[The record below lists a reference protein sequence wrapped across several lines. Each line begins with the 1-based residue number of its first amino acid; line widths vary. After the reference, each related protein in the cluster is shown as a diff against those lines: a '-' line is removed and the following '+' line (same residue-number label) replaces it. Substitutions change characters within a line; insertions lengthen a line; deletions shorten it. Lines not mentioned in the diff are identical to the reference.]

1 MTRKRATRAAAWIAV
16 AGVLSALTA
25 GAASAAETAVGLTN
39 ANPSTL
45 VTFPVGN
52 PGAATPATINFPNVD
67 GGILGPDTNLIG
79 LDHRPRGG
87 GLYAQATR
95 GTLYVLTPAAAA
107 GQFNATPVNVTPF
120 VSPFFSSFLNDFGFG
135 FNPVA
140 DAIRVVEEENLNF
153 RFSPNNGNSLGTD
166 GNLNPG
172 DPRIVAADYTNSFDG
187 ATSTTLYD
195 IDSGSDRLFTQGSVG
210 GAPVSPNTGNL
221 IDVGPLGVDTTDNA
235 GLDIAQASGTAY
247 ASFEPAGSPGSSVL
261 HRLDLS
267 TGAATPVGTIAGGMP
282 LESLSVVPASVLQF
296 PSSATAVRKSSGQ
309 VQIPVTRTGPAN
321 RTATVAYSLSTGSGG
336 MLTFAPG
343 DYQESITVPTT
354 GNVTITLSGESANAI
369 LGPQSSTSVVVVD
382 DTAQT
387 PQPSPGPGNDNTAPV
402 LLAKAGALKRGVLRV
417 RFSCDEACF
426 VRASVRLGGK
436 TGRHGDRQHRP
447 RRHRQAADPPER
459 GGPDGQAQQA
469 HAAADGARP
478 GRQHPLAVIAAG
490 LTQRACGR
498 TLARS
503 RQGSTAR
510 AWAQKIS
517 SGMHTPMSTCRQR
530 GDACRRSRSTAMRWE
545 TDMGGRRNSC
555 RPRRSSSRA
564 AALYGAAGR

>member
-87 GLYAQATR
+87 ALYAQATR

-107 GQFNATPVNVTPF
+107 GQFNATAVNVTPF

-247 ASFEPAGSPGSSVL
+247 ASFELAGSPGSSVL
-261 HRLDLS
+261 HRLNLS

-321 RTATVAYSLSTGSGG
+321 RTATVAYSLSGGGGG

-343 DYQESITVPTT
+343 DYQENITVPTT

-387 PQPSPGPGNDNTAPV
+387 PQPSPGPGNDTTAPALV
-402 LLAKAGALKRGVLRV
+402 AKAGALKHGVLRV

-436 TGRHGDRQHRP
+436 TVGTATDSIGRAGTGKLRIRLNG
-447 RRHRQAADPPER
+447 

-478 GRQHPLAVIAAG
+478 GRQHPLAVIAAA

-498 TLARS
+498 TLA
-503 RQGSTAR
+503 
-510 AWAQKIS
+510 
-517 SGMHTPMSTCRQR
+517 PVV
-530 GDACRRSRSTAMRWE
+530 SRSYPARHQSRM
-545 TDMGGRRNSC
+545 
-555 RPRRSSSRA
+555 RSSCGS
-564 AALYGAAGR
+564 YWTSGATLASNGSPSTSTVTLVPTATSGGTVASVTMRFRVKA

>member
-1 MTRKRATRAAAWIAV
+1 MTKGRKMTRKRATRAAAWIAV

-45 VTFPVGN
+45 VTFPVGD

-87 GLYAQATR
+87 ALYAQATR
-95 GTLYVLTPAAAA
+95 GTLYVLTPAAA

-153 RFSPNNGNSLGTD
+153 RFSPNSGNSLGRD
-166 GNLNPG
+166 ESLNPG

-195 IDSGSDRLFTQGSVG
+195 IDSASDRLFTQGSVG

-235 GLDIAQASGTAY
+235 GLDIAQASGTAF
-247 ASFEPAGSPGSSVL
+247 ASFELAGSPGSSVL

-267 TGAATPVGTIAGGMP
+267 TGAGTLVGTIAGGLP

-296 PSSATAVRKSSGQ
+296 PSSATAESKSSGQ
-309 VQIPVTRTGPAN
+309 VQIAVTRTGPAN
-321 RTATVAYSLSTGSGG
+321 RTATVAYSLSTGGGG

-343 DYQESITVPTT
+343 DYQENITVPTT

-387 PQPSPGPGNDNTAPV
+387 PRPSPAPGSDITAPV

-417 RFSCDEACF
+417 RFSCNEACF

-436 TGRHGDRQHRP
+436 RVGTATDTIGR
-447 RRHRQAADPPER
+447 
-459 GGPDGQAQQA
+459 
-469 HAAADGARP
+469 
-478 GRQHPLAVIAAG
+478 AG
-490 LTQRACGR
+490 I
-498 TLARS
+498 
-503 RQGSTAR
+503 GSLRIRLNGTVRTAR
-510 AWAQKIS
+510 
-517 SGMHTPMSTCRQR
+517 
-530 GDACRRSRSTAMRWE
+530 RSKLTLRLTARDRAGNTRSLSLPL
-545 TDMGGRRNSC
+545 G
-555 RPRRSSSRA
+555 
-564 AALYGAAGR
+564 

>member
-1 MTRKRATRAAAWIAV
+1 MTRTRATRAAAWITV

-45 VTFPVGN
+45 VTFAVGD

-87 GLYAQATR
+87 ALYAQATR
-95 GTLYVLTPAAAA
+95 GTLYVLTPAAA

-120 VSPFFSSFLNDFGFG
+120 VSPFFSSFLDDFGFG

-153 RFSPNNGNSLGTD
+153 RFSPNNGNSLGRD
-166 GNLNPG
+166 ESLNPG

-247 ASFEPAGSPGSSVL
+247 ASFELAGSPGSSVL
-261 HRLDLS
+261 HSLNLS

-296 PSSATAVRKSSGQ
+296 PSAGTAVTKSSGQ

-343 DYQESITVPTT
+343 DYHANITVPTT
-354 GNVTITLSGESANAI
+354 ANVTITLTGESANAI
-369 LGPQSSTSVVVVD
+369 LGTQSSTSVVVVD
-382 DTAQT
+382 DTQT
-387 PQPSPGPGNDNTAPV
+387 PQPRPGPGNDNTAPV

-417 RFSCDEACF
+417 RFSCNEACS
-426 VRASVRLGGK
+426 VRAAVRLGGK
-436 TGRHGDRQHRP
+436 TVGTATDSIGRAGTGRLRIRLNAVGRMA
-447 RRHRQAADPPER
+447 RRSK
-459 GGPDGQAQQA
+459 
-469 HAAADGARP
+469 
-478 GRQHPLAVIAAG
+478 
-490 LTQRACGR
+490 LTLR
-498 TLARS
+498 L
-503 RQGSTAR
+503 TAR
-510 AWAQKIS
+510 DRA
-517 SGMHTPMSTCRQR
+517 GNT
-530 GDACRRSRSTAMRWE
+530 RSLSLPL
-545 TDMGGRRNSC
+545 G
-555 RPRRSSSRA
+555 
-564 AALYGAAGR
+564 

>member
-1 MTRKRATRAAAWIAV
+1 MTRKRATRAAAWIAA

-87 GLYAQATR
+87 ALYAQATR

-107 GQFNATPVNVTPF
+107 GQFNATAVNVTPF
-120 VSPFFSSFLNDFGFG
+120 VSPFFSNFLNDFGFG
-135 FNPVA
+135 FNPVP
-140 DAIRVVEEENLNF
+140 DAIRVVEEGNLNF
-153 RFSPNNGNSLGTD
+153 RFSPNNGNPLARDES
-166 GNLNPG
+166 LNPG
-172 DPRIVAADYTNSFDG
+172 DPHIVAADYTNSFDG

-210 GAPVSPNTGNL
+210 GAPVSPNTGTL

-247 ASFEPAGSPGSSVL
+247 ASFEPAGSPGSSAL
-261 HRLDLS
+261 HRLNLS

-309 VQIPVTRTGPAN
+309 LQIPVTRTGPAN
-321 RTATVAYSLSTGSGG
+321 RTATVAYSLSGGSGG

-343 DYQESITVPTT
+343 DYQENIPVPTT

-369 LGPQSSTSVVVVD
+369 LGLQSTTSVIVVD

-387 PQPSPGPGNDNTAPV
+387 PQPSPGPGPGPGSDNTAPV
-402 LLAKAGALKRGVLRV
+402 LLAKAGVLKRGVLRV
-417 RFSCDEACF
+417 RFSCNEACF
-426 VRASVRLGGK
+426 VRATVRRGGK
-436 TGRHGDRQHRP
+436 RVGRATDSIDR
-447 RRHRQAADPPER
+447 A
-459 GGPDGQAQQA
+459 GN
-469 HAAADGARP
+469 
-478 GRQHPLAVIAAG
+478 GRLRIR
-490 LTQRACGR
+490 LNRAGR
-498 TLARS
+498 TARRS
-503 RQGSTAR
+503 KLTLRLTAR
-510 AWAQKIS
+510 DRA
-517 SGMHTPMSTCRQR
+517 GNT
-530 GDACRRSRSTAMRWE
+530 RSLSLPL
-545 TDMGGRRNSC
+545 G
-555 RPRRSSSRA
+555 
-564 AALYGAAGR
+564 

>member
-195 IDSGSDRLFTQGSVG
+195 IDSGSDRLLTQGSVG
-210 GAPVSPNTGNL
+210 GTPVSPNTGNL

-261 HRLDLS
+261 HSAQPVDGRRHPGGHDR
-267 TGAATPVGTIAGGMP
+267 GRHAAREPV
-282 LESLSVVPASVLQF
+282 
-296 PSSATAVRKSSGQ
+296 R
-309 VQIPVTRTGPAN
+309 
-321 RTATVAYSLSTGSGG
+321 
-336 MLTFAPG
+336 
-343 DYQESITVPTT
+343 
-354 GNVTITLSGESANAI
+354 
-369 LGPQSSTSVVVVD
+369 
-382 DTAQT
+382 
-387 PQPSPGPGNDNTAPV
+387 GPGLGAPV
-402 LLAKAGALKRGVLRV
+402 PLVRHGGEEEQRPGADPGHAHGTGEPHGHRGVLPLHGQR
-417 RFSCDEACF
+417 RDAD
-426 VRASVRLGGK
+426 VRARRLPGEHHGADDRQRHDHAERRERERDPRAAVIDQRGRG
-436 TGRHGDRQHRP
+436 GRHRSD
-447 RRHRQAADPPER
+447 
-459 GGPDGQAQQA
+459 
-469 HAAADGARP
+469 AAA
-478 GRQHPLAVIAAG
+478 
-490 LTQRACGR
+490 
-498 TLARS
+498 
-503 RQGSTAR
+503 
-510 AWAQKIS
+510 
-517 SGMHTPMSTCRQR
+517 
-530 GDACRRSRSTAMRWE
+530 
-545 TDMGGRRNSC
+545 
-555 RPRRSSSRA
+555 
-564 AALYGAAGR
+564 

>member
-1 MTRKRATRAAAWIAV
+1 MTRRRATRAAVSLAV

-25 GAASAAETAVGLTN
+25 GAASAAETAVGLTT

-107 GQFNATPVNVTPF
+107 GQFNATAVNVTPV
-120 VSPFFSSFLNDFGFG
+120 VSPFGVSFLSDFGFG
-135 FNPVA
+135 FNPVP

-221 IDVGPLGVDTTDNA
+221 FDIGPLGVDTTDNA
-235 GLDIAQASGTAY
+235 GLDIAPASGTAY
-247 ASFEPAGSPGSSVL
+247 ASFELAGSPGSSVL
-261 HRLDLS
+261 HRLNLS

-321 RTATVAYSLSTGSGG
+321 RTATVAYSLSGG
-336 MLTFAPG
+336 GGGTLTFAPG
-343 DYQESITVPTT
+343 DYQENITVPTT
-354 GNVTITLSGESANAI
+354 GDVTITLSGESANAI

-387 PQPSPGPGNDNTAPV
+387 PQPSPGGPGRDNTPPV
-402 LLAKAGALKRGVLRV
+402 LLAKAGALKNGVLRV
-417 RFSCDEACF
+417 RYSCNEACS
-426 VRASVRLGGK
+426 VRASVRRGGK
-436 TGRHGDRQHRP
+436 TVGTATDSIGRAGSGRLRI
-447 RRHRQAADPPER
+447 RLE
-459 GGPDGQAQQA
+459 GP
-469 HAAADGARP
+469 AR
-478 GRQHPLAVIAAG
+478 
-490 LTQRACGR
+490 
-498 TLARS
+498 
-503 RQGSTAR
+503 TAR
-510 AWAQKIS
+510 
-517 SGMHTPMSTCRQR
+517 
-530 GDACRRSRSTAMRWE
+530 RSKLTLRLTARDRAGNTRSLSLPLR
-545 TDMGGRRNSC
+545 
-555 RPRRSSSRA
+555 
-564 AALYGAAGR
+564 

>member
-1 MTRKRATRAAAWIAV
+1 MTRKRATRGAALITM

-25 GAASAAETAVGLTN
+25 SAASAAETAVGLTN
-39 ANPSTL
+39 ANPSAL

-95 GTLYVLTPAAAA
+95 GTVYVLTPAAAA
-107 GQFNATPVNVTPF
+107 GQFNATAVNVTPF
-120 VSPFFSSFLNDFGFG
+120 VSPFFSSFPNDFGFG

-195 IDSGSDRLFTQGSVG
+195 IDSGSNRLFTQGSVG

-235 GLDIAQASGTAY
+235 GLDIAQASGTAF
-247 ASFEPAGSPGSSVL
+247 ASFEQADSPGSSVL
-261 HRLDLS
+261 HKLNLS

-296 PSSATAVRKSSGQ
+296 PASATAVRKSSGQ

-321 RTATVAYSLSTGSGG
+321 RTATVAYSLPAGGGGGG

-343 DYQESITVPTT
+343 DYQENITVPTT

-369 LGPQSSTSVVVVD
+369 LGPQSSTTVVVVD

-387 PQPSPGPGNDNTAPV
+387 PQPSPGPGTDNTAPV

-417 RFSCDEACF
+417 RYSCNEACL
-426 VRASVRLGGK
+426 VRATVRLGGRK
-436 TGRHGDRQHRP
+436 VGTATDSIDR
-447 RRHRQAADPPER
+447 
-459 GGPDGQAQQA
+459 
-469 HAAADGARP
+469 
-478 GRQHPLAVIAAG
+478 AG
-490 LTQRACGR
+490 SGKLQIRLKRAGR
-498 TLARS
+498 TARRS
-503 RQGSTAR
+503 KLTLRLTAR
-510 AWAQKIS
+510 DQA
-517 SGMHTPMSTCRQR
+517 GNT
-530 GDACRRSRSTAMRWE
+530 RSLSLPL
-545 TDMGGRRNSC
+545 G
-555 RPRRSSSRA
+555 
-564 AALYGAAGR
+564 

>member
-1 MTRKRATRAAAWIAV
+1 MTKGR
-16 AGVLSALTA
+16 
-25 GAASAAETAVGLTN
+25 N
-39 ANPSTL
+39 
-45 VTFPVGN
+45 
-52 PGAATPATINFPNVD
+52 D
-67 GGILGPDTNLIG
+67 D
-79 LDHRPRGG
+79 
-87 GLYAQATR
+87 AQARDPSRRVDHGRR
-95 GTLYVLTPAAAA
+95 GAQRTHGGRGERRGDCSRPDQREPEHARDLPGGQPGRGHAGDDQLPECRRGHPWARHEPHRARPPPARRRPLRPGDPRHALRAHAGAAA
-107 GQFNATPVNVTPF
+107 GQFNATAVNVTPF

-153 RFSPNNGNSLGTD
+153 RFSPNNGNSLGLD

-210 GAPVSPNTGNL
+210 GVPVSPNTGNL

-261 HRLDLS
+261 HRLNLS

-296 PSSATAVRKSSGQ
+296 PSSATAVTKSSGQ

-343 DYQESITVPTT
+343 DYQENITVPTT

-417 RFSCDEACF
+417 RFSCNEACF

-436 TGRHGDRQHRP
+436 TVGTATDSIGRAGTGRLRI
-447 RRHRQAADPPER
+447 RLN
-459 GGPDGQAQQA
+459 
-469 HAAADGARP
+469 GA
-478 GRQHPLAVIAAG
+478 
-490 LTQRACGR
+490 GR
-498 TLARS
+498 TARRS
-503 RQGSTAR
+503 KLTLRLTAR
-510 AWAQKIS
+510 DRA
-517 SGMHTPMSTCRQR
+517 GNT
-530 GDACRRSRSTAMRWE
+530 RSLSLPL
-545 TDMGGRRNSC
+545 G
-555 RPRRSSSRA
+555 
-564 AALYGAAGR
+564 

>member
-1 MTRKRATRAAAWIAV
+1 MMRKRAARTAASVMV
-16 AGVLSALTA
+16 AGVLSSLTA
-25 GAASAAETAVGLTN
+25 GAASAEETAVGLTN

-67 GGILGPDTNLIG
+67 GGIFGPDTNLIG

-107 GQFNATPVNVTPF
+107 GQFNATPVNVTPV
-120 VSPFFSSFLNDFGFG
+120 VSPFGVSFLSDFGFG
-135 FNPVA
+135 FNPVP
-140 DAIRVVEEENLNF
+140 DAIRVVEEENLNL
-153 RFSPNNGNSLGTD
+153 RFSPNNGNLLGTD

-247 ASFEPAGSPGSSVL
+247 ASFELAGSPGSSVL
-261 HRLDLS
+261 HRLNLS
-267 TGAATPVGTIAGGMP
+267 TGAATPLGTIAGGMP

-321 RTATVAYSLSTGSGG
+321 RAATVAYSLSGGGGG

-343 DYQESITVPTT
+343 DFQEDITVPTS
-354 GNVTITLSGESANAI
+354 GDVTITLSGESANAI

-382 DTAQT
+382 DTV
-387 PQPSPGPGNDNTAPV
+387 QPPPGPGPGNDNTAPV

-417 RFSCDEACF
+417 RYSCNEACF
-426 VRASVRLGGK
+426 VRASVRLRGK
-436 TGRHGDRQHRP
+436 TVGTATDSIDR
-447 RRHRQAADPPER
+447 
-459 GGPDGQAQQA
+459 
-469 HAAADGARP
+469 
-478 GRQHPLAVIAAG
+478 AG
-490 LTQRACGR
+490 TGKLRIR
-498 TLARS
+498 L
-503 RQGSTAR
+503 
-510 AWAQKIS
+510 K
-517 SGMHTPMSTCRQR
+517 
-530 GDACRRSRSTAMRWE
+530 
-545 TDMGGRRNSC
+545 
-555 RPRRSSSRA
+555 
-564 AALYGAAGR
+564 AAGRTARRSKLTLRLTARDRAGNTRSLSLPL

>member
-1 MTRKRATRAAAWIAV
+1 MTRKRAMRSAAGLAV

-45 VTFPVGN
+45 VTFPVGD

-67 GGILGPDTNLIG
+67 GGIFGPDTNLVG

-87 GLYAQATR
+87 ALYAQATR

-107 GQFNATPVNVTPF
+107 GQFNATPVNVTPI
-120 VSPFFSSFLNDFGFG
+120 VSPFGVSFLSDFGFG

-166 GNLNPG
+166 GSLNPG
-172 DPRIVAADYTNSFDG
+172 DPRIVAADYTNSLVG

-247 ASFEPAGSPGSSVL
+247 ASFEPAG
-261 HRLDLS
+261 
-267 TGAATPVGTIAGGMP
+267 
-282 LESLSVVPASVLQF
+282 
-296 PSSATAVRKSSGQ
+296 
-309 VQIPVTRTGPAN
+309 IPVTRTGPAN
-321 RTATVAYSLSTGSGG
+321 RTATTAFSLSGGGGG

-343 DYQESITVPTT
+343 DYQESIPVPTT
-354 GNVTITLSGESANAI
+354 GNVTITLSGESTNAI

-382 DTAQT
+382 DTART
-387 PQPSPGPGNDNTAPV
+387 PKPSPGPGPGPGQGPGPGAGRDSTAP
-402 LLAKAGALKRGVLRV
+402 
-417 RFSCDEACF
+417 
-426 VRASVRLGGK
+426 
-436 TGRHGDRQHRP
+436 
-447 RRHRQAADPPER
+447 
-459 GGPDGQAQQA
+459 
-469 HAAADGARP
+469 
-478 GRQHPLAVIAAG
+478 
-490 LTQRACGR
+490 
-498 TLARS
+498 
-503 RQGSTAR
+503 
-510 AWAQKIS
+510 
-517 SGMHTPMSTCRQR
+517 
-530 GDACRRSRSTAMRWE
+530 
-545 TDMGGRRNSC
+545 
-555 RPRRSSSRA
+555 
-564 AALYGAAGR
+564 